1 MKRFIKK
8 YNVLLILFIL
18 IILINSITKIL
29 KPTSVE
35 VDDSL
40 YIKELENRY
49 NELLK
54 LNNID
59 DTYKLDYFNSYIIYK
74 DIYNYNSEI
83 TISGGSNYNFK
94 VKDLVIY
101 NNTLIGV
108 ISKVNKSTS
117 IVRLLRNKD
126 TLISVKINNEIGVLK
141 YKNDSLVVEN
151 INNYG
156 VISKGDKVYTSG
168 IGNSLNNIFIG
179 NITNIELDKKGIEK
193 LIYIDN
199 QININ
204 DINYVTVIRSN

>member
-8 YNVLLILFIL
+8 YNILLILFIL
-18 IILINSITKIL
+18 IILINSIIKIL

-35 VDDSL
+35 VDDSI
-40 YIKELENRY
+40 YIKELERRY

-59 DTYKLDYFNSYIIYK
+59 KTYKLDYFNSYIIYK

-117 IVRLLRNKD
+117 IVRLLKNKD
-126 TLISVKINNEIGVLK
+126 TLVSVKINNEIGILK
-141 YKNDSLVVEN
+141 YKNNSLVVEN

-168 IGNSLNNIFIG
+168 IGNSLNNIYIG
-179 NITNIELDKKGIEK
+179 NIFNIELDKKGIEK
-193 LIYIDN
+193 LIYLDN

>member
-8 YNVLLILFIL
+8 YNILLILFIL
-18 IILINSITKIL
+18 IIFINSIIKIL
-29 KPTSVE
+29 KPTCVE

-40 YIKELENRY
+40 YIKELEKRY

-59 DTYKLDYFNSYIIYK
+59 NTYKLDYFNSYIIYK

-117 IVRLLRNKD
+117 IVRLLKNKD
-126 TLISVKINNEIGVLK
+126 TLVSVKINNEIGILK
-141 YKNDSLVVEN
+141 YKNNSLVVEN

-179 NITNIELDKKGIEK
+179 NITNIELDKKGMEK
-193 LIYIDN
+193 LIYLDN

>member
-8 YNVLLILFIL
+8 YNILLILFIL
-18 IILINSITKIL
+18 IILINSIIKIL
-29 KPTSVE
+29 KPTCVE

-40 YIKELENRY
+40 YIKELEKRY

-59 DTYKLDYFNSYIIYK
+59 DIYKLDYFNSYIIYK

-117 IVRLLRNKD
+117 IVRLLKNKD

-168 IGNSLNNIFIG
+168 IGNSLSNIFIG

-193 LIYIDN
+193 IIYIDN

-204 DINYVTVIRSN
+204 DINYVTVIRSS

>member
-40 YIKELENRY
+40 YIKELEKRY

-54 LNNID
+54 LTNID

-117 IVRLLRNKD
+117 IVRLLKNKD

-141 YKNDSLVVEN
+141 YKNNSLVVEN

-168 IGNSLNNIFIG
+168 IGNSLSNIFIG

-204 DINYVTVIRSN
+204 NINYVTVIRSN

>member
-8 YNVLLILFIL
+8 YNILLILFIL

-29 KPTSVE
+29 KSTSVE

-40 YIKELENRY
+40 YIKELEKRY

-59 DTYKLDYFNSYIIYK
+59 DIYKLDYFNSYIIYK

-117 IVRLLRNKD
+117 IVRLLKNKD
-126 TLISVKINNEIGVLK
+126 TLRSVKINNEIGVLK

-168 IGNSLNNIFIG
+168 IGNSLSNIFIG

-193 LIYIDN
+193 IIYIDN

-204 DINYVTVIRSN
+204 DINYVTVIRSS

>member
-8 YNVLLILFIL
+8 YNILLILFIL

-40 YIKELENRY
+40 YIKELEKRY

-54 LNNID
+54 LTNID

-74 DIYNYNSEI
+74 DTYNYNSEI
-83 TISGGSNYNFK
+83 TISGGSNYNYK

-126 TLISVKINNEIGVLK
+126 TLVSVKINNEIGVLK

-193 LIYIDN
+193 LIYLDN

-204 DINYVTVIRSN
+204 DINYVTVIRSS

>member
-8 YNVLLILFIL
+8 YNILLILFIL

-35 VDDSL
+35 IDDSL

-59 DTYKLDYFNSYIIYK
+59 NTYKLDYFNSYIIYK

-168 IGNSLNNIFIG
+168 IGNSLSNIFIG

-204 DINYVTVIRSN
+204 DINYVTVIRSS

>member
-1 MKRFIKK
+1 MKRLIKK
-8 YNVLLILFIL
+8 YNILLILFIL

-29 KPTSVE
+29 KPTRVE

-54 LNNID
+54 LNNIEN
-59 DTYKLDYFNSYIIYK
+59 TYKLDYFNSYIIYK

-83 TISGGSNYNFK
+83 TISGGSNYNYK

-101 NNTLIGV
+101 DNTLIGV
-108 ISKVNKSTS
+108 ISKVNKNTS
-117 IVRLLRNKD
+117 IVRLLKNKD

-156 VISKGDKVYTSG
+156 VLSIGDKVYTSG

-179 NITNIELDKKGIEK
+179 DISNIELDKKGIEK
-193 LIYIDN
+193 LIYLDN

-204 DINYVTVIRSN
+204 DINYVTVIRST

>member
-8 YNVLLILFIL
+8 YNILLILFIL
-18 IILINSITKIL
+18 IIFINSIIKIL
-29 KPTSVE
+29 KPTCVE

-40 YIKELENRY
+40 YIKELEKKY

-59 DTYKLDYFNSYIIYK
+59 NTYKLDYFNSYIIYK

-117 IVRLLRNKD
+117 IVRLLKNKD
-126 TLISVKINNEIGVLK
+126 TLVSVKINNEIGILK
-141 YKNDSLVVEN
+141 YKNNSLVVEN

-168 IGNSLNNIFIG
+168 IGNSLNNIYIG
-179 NITNIELDKKGIEK
+179 NIFNIELDKKGIEK
-193 LIYIDN
+193 LIYLDN

>member
-8 YNVLLILFIL
+8 YNILLILFIL

-59 DTYKLDYFNSYIIYK
+59 NTYKLDYFNSYIIYK

-168 IGNSLNNIFIG
+168 IGNSLSNIFIG

-204 DINYVTVIRSN
+204 DIYYVTVIRST

>member
-8 YNVLLILFIL
+8 YNILLILFIL

-59 DTYKLDYFNSYIIYK
+59 NTYKLDYFNSYIIYK

-168 IGNSLNNIFIG
+168 IGNSLNNIYIG
-179 NITNIELDKKGIEK
+179 NIFNIELDKKGIEK
-193 LIYIDN
+193 LIYLDN

>member
-8 YNVLLILFIL
+8 YNILLILFIL

-29 KPTSVE
+29 KSTSVE

-40 YIKELENRY
+40 YIKELEKRY

-59 DTYKLDYFNSYIIYK
+59 DIYKLDYFNSYIIYK

-117 IVRLLRNKD
+117 IVRLLKNKD

-168 IGNSLNNIFIG
+168 IGNSLSNIFIG

-193 LIYIDN
+193 IIYIDN

-204 DINYVTVIRSN
+204 DINYVTVIRSS

>member
-8 YNVLLILFIL
+8 YNILLILFIL
-18 IILINSITKIL
+18 IILINSIIKIL
-29 KPTSVE
+29 KPTCVE

-40 YIKELENRY
+40 YIKELEKKY

-59 DTYKLDYFNSYIIYK
+59 NTYKLDYFNSYIIYK

-117 IVRLLRNKD
+117 IVRLLKNKD
-126 TLISVKINNEIGVLK
+126 TLVSVKINNEIGILK
-141 YKNDSLVVEN
+141 YKNNSLVVEN

-168 IGNSLNNIFIG
+168 IGNSLNNIYIG
-179 NITNIELDKKGIEK
+179 NIFNIELDKKGIEK
-193 LIYIDN
+193 LIYLDN

>member
-8 YNVLLILFIL
+8 YNILLILFIL
-18 IILINSITKIL
+18 IILINSIIKIL

-40 YIKELENRY
+40 YIKELEKRY

-59 DTYKLDYFNSYIIYK
+59 NTYKLDYFNSYIIYK

-117 IVRLLRNKD
+117 IVRLLKNKD
-126 TLISVKINNEIGVLK
+126 TLVSVKINNEIGILK
-141 YKNDSLVVEN
+141 YKNNSLVVEN

-168 IGNSLNNIFIG
+168 IGNSLNNIYIG
-179 NITNIELDKKGIEK
+179 NIFNIELDKKGIEK
-193 LIYIDN
+193 LIYLDN

>member
-8 YNVLLILFIL
+8 YNILLILFIL
-18 IILINSITKIL
+18 IILINSIIKIL
-29 KPTSVE
+29 KPTCVE

-40 YIKELENRY
+40 YIKELEKKY

-59 DTYKLDYFNSYIIYK
+59 NTYKLDYFNSYIIYK

-117 IVRLLRNKD
+117 IVRLLKNKD
-126 TLISVKINNEIGVLK
+126 TLVSVKINNEIGILK
-141 YKNDSLVVEN
+141 YKNNSLVVEN

-168 IGNSLNNIFIG
+168 IGNSLNNICFLYSFV
-179 NITNIELDKKGIEK
+179 NPPL
-193 LIYIDN
+193 
-199 QININ
+199 
-204 DINYVTVIRSN
+204 S

>member
-8 YNVLLILFIL
+8 YNILLILFIL
-18 IILINSITKIL
+18 IIFINSIIKIL
-29 KPTSVE
+29 KPTCVE

-40 YIKELENRY
+40 YIKELEKRY

-59 DTYKLDYFNSYIIYK
+59 NTYKLDYFNSYIIYK

-117 IVRLLRNKD
+117 IVRLLKNKD
-126 TLISVKINNEIGVLK
+126 TLVSVKINNEIGILK
-141 YKNDSLVVEN
+141 YKNNSLVVEN

-168 IGNSLNNIFIG
+168 IGNSLNNIYIG
-179 NITNIELDKKGIEK
+179 NIFNIELDKKGIEK
-193 LIYIDN
+193 LIYLDN

>member
-8 YNVLLILFIL
+8 YNILLILFIL
-18 IILINSITKIL
+18 IILINSIIKIL
-29 KPTSVE
+29 KPTNVE
-35 VDDSL
+35 VDDSI
-40 YIKELENRY
+40 YIKELEKRY

-59 DTYKLDYFNSYIIYK
+59 NTYKLDYFNSYIIYK

-168 IGNSLNNIFIG
+168 IGNSLSNIFIG

-193 LIYIDN
+193 LIYLDN

>member
-8 YNVLLILFIL
+8 YNILLILFIL
-18 IILINSITKIL
+18 IILINSIIKIL

-35 VDDSL
+35 VDDSI
-40 YIKELENRY
+40 YIKELERRY

-59 DTYKLDYFNSYIIYK
+59 NTYKLDYFNSYIIYK

-117 IVRLLRNKD
+117 IVRLLKNKD
-126 TLISVKINNEIGVLK
+126 TLVSVKINNEIGILK
-141 YKNDSLVVEN
+141 YKNNSLVVEN

-168 IGNSLNNIFIG
+168 IGNSLNNIYIG
-179 NITNIELDKKGIEK
+179 NIFNIELDKKGIEK
-193 LIYIDN
+193 LIYLDN